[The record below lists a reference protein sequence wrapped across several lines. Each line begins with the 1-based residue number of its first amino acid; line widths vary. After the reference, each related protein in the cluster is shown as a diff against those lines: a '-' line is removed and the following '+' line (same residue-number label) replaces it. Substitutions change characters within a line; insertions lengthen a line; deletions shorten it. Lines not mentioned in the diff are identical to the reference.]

1 MFHLLC
7 DRPVWN
13 WLGNALLT
21 WLAPILTRRVGRDE
35 NVLSRDLRL
44 SDECP

>member
-13 WLGNALLT
+13 RLGNAFFAR
-21 WLAPILTRRVGRDE
+21 LAGSNPASGRDE
-35 NVLSRDLRL
+35 DLLPRDFRL